1 MIRSASLCKLLVAI
15 LLLDGIGVARDKPLN
30 VLMILADDLGWSD
43 TTLNG
48 ENALYET
55 PNLERLARR
64 GMTFRQAYAA
74 SPLCSPTR
82 ASILT
87 GQTPARHGIS
97 TPTAH
102 IKQKTVSFTP
112 TLKPAAPPGS
122 KAIGINSVGPL
133 NPALPTLGKLIQQHG
148 YATGHF
154 GKWHLG
160 HPPHSPL
167 EHGFDVDIPHWAGP
181 GPAGSFLAPWK
192 YKHYDNGKP
201 GEHIED
207 RMAAEASKWIKQQ
220 AKAGK
225 PFYAQYWQFS
235 VHAPF
240 DAKPELIRK
249 YAKKVDPTKGEVSVG
264 QRSPTYAAM
273 VQSLDEAVGTLL
285 DALDEAGVAEN
296 TLIVFTSDNG
306 GNEYNVIFER
316 DTKGKGFL
324 ARPTDNIPL
333 RGGKATMY
341 EGGIRVPTVIA
352 WPGVVKPSSE
362 SEARIQSTDLYPTL
376 LKAIGIKPPENH
388 PIDGIDIAPAF
399 AAKDLR
405 RPGGMITFFPHNPP
419 VPQWLPPSVAVHEG
433 DWKLIR
439 LFHEGEDGAH
449 RYLLYNLKQ
458 DIGETTN
465 LAGKHAIKVKQM
477 DALIQKHLDATKA
490 VVPVPNPRFNEE
502 AYQPEL
508 IGVQRAAGGKLASRS
523 MSPEDEKEAKRLL
536 AEEFGQAPA
545 KPKLKPKPKKPAA
558 K

>member
-1 MIRSASLCKLLVAI
+1 MKCFALLMRCSAWI
-15 LLLDGIGVARDKPLN
+15 LPFASVARADDKPLN

-48 ENALYET
+48 GNALYET
-55 PNLERLARR
+55 PNLERLAKR
-64 GMTFRQAYAA
+64 GMIFHQAYAA

-87 GQTPARHGIS
+87 GQTPARHGI
-97 TPTAH
+97 TAPTAH
-102 IKQKTVSFTP
+102 IKQKKISFKP
-112 TLKPAAPPGS
+112 TLKPAAPPAR
-122 KAIGINSVGPL
+122 KAIEVNSVGPL
-133 NPALPTLGKLIQQHG
+133 NPELPTLGKLIKQHG
-148 YATGHF
+148 HATGHF

-192 YKHYDNGKP
+192 HTHYDNGKP

-207 RMAAEASKWIKQQ
+207 RMAAEASKWIKEQ

-240 DAKPELIRK
+240 DAKPELIAK
-249 YAKKVDPTKGEVSVG
+249 YAKKVDPAKGEVNKG

-273 VQSLDEAVGTLL
+273 VQSLDDAVGTLL
-285 DALDEAGVAEN
+285 DALDEAGVSEN
-296 TLIVFTSDNG
+296 TLIIFTSDNG
-306 GNEYNVIFER
+306 GNEYNLIFER
-316 DTKGKGFL
+316 DGKGKGFL

-352 WPGVVKPSSE
+352 WPGVVKPASQ

-376 LKAIGIKPPENH
+376 LNALGIKMPDNH
-388 PIDGIDIAPAF
+388 PIDGIDIAPALSG
-399 AAKDLR
+399 KELKR
-405 RPGGMITFFPHNPP
+405 SGGMITYFPHSPG

-449 RYLLYNLKQ
+449 RHLLYNLKE
-458 DIGETTN
+458 DIGEITN
-465 LAGKHAIKVKQM
+465 LAAKHAVKVKQL

-490 VVPVPNPRFNEE
+490 VVPKANPRFN
-502 AYQPEL
+502 PEL
-508 IGVQRAAGGKLASRS
+508 YKPEEIGVQKSVRGKLASRT
-523 MSPEDEKEAKRLL
+523 MSPEDMEEAKKLVT
-536 AEEFGQAPA
+536 EEFGEEPA
-545 KPKLKPKPKKPAA
+545 KPKNKSKK
-558 K
+558 